1 MIDRYQK
8 YMNEVPYDS
17 HAGSSAK
24 KGASEQPEK
33 KTLKMSSK
41 VAPLVAS
48 LNEQVASKG
57 GNHNLSE
64 QEQLLRKNKKKANQQ
79 NRKQKQKQKKR
90 EDKQNK
96 QQAAGMYG

>member
-1 MIDRYQK
+1 MNQFNFHEADSDDDDSMQMIDRYQK
-8 YMNEVPYDS
+8 YMNEGPYDS
-17 HAGSSAK
+17 HAWSGAK
-24 KGASEQPEK
+24 KGAGELSEK
-33 KTLKMSSK
+33 KSLKMSSK

-79 NRKQKQKQKKR
+79 NRKQK
-90 EDKQNK
+90 
-96 QQAAGMYG
+96 